1 MTILI
6 LANNDE
12 GLYKFRRELLE
23 KLAQE
28 HEVFFSVPYGE
39 YVEKMIN
46 DRCHYIETKID
57 RRSANPFTD
66 AALLLNYIKM
76 IRRVNPD
83 LVLTYTIKP
92 NIYGG
97 LASRIN
103 RKKVIHTV
111 TGLGSVYIMDLPIK
125 PLVVMLNKIAFKNA
139 ARVFFMNKDN
149 KAFYIEKG
157 IVSRSTKT
165 ELVNGSGVNTNVFL
179 HTTLPDT
186 TDIFLMVAR
195 LIKDKGV
202 IEYIDAAR
210 ILKQKYENVEFQ
222 LIGVYE
228 DEDEDMKNL
237 VDNANEE
244 KIIQFLGGQAD
255 VKPFYQ
261 KCTCVVL
268 PSYGEGCGTVLQEGA
283 ASGRPLITC
292 DTFGCRDNVADGVN
306 GFLCKVADKESLA
319 SAMEKY
325 INLSKEEKRLMSESS
340 RKMAEEIFSRDRV
353 IEKYIKVIND
363 LC

>member
-23 KLAQE
+23 NLAQE

-46 DRCHYIETKID
+46 NRCHYIEVRID

-139 ARVFFMNKDN
+139 VRVFFMNKDN

-157 IVSRSTKT
+157 IVSRNTKI

-179 HTTLPDT
+179 YTPLPDA
-186 TDIFLMVAR
+186 TDRFLMVAR

-202 IEYIDAAR
+202 IEYIEAAR
-210 ILKQKYENVEFQ
+210 ILKQKNENVEFQ
-222 LIGVYE
+222 LIGSY
-228 DEDEDMKNL
+228 EDEDMKNL
-237 VDNANEE
+237 VDKANKE
-244 KIIQFLGGQAD
+244 KIIQFLGRQAD
-255 VKPFYQ
+255 VKSFYQ

-292 DTFGCRDNVADGVN
+292 DTFGCRDNVVDGVN

-319 SAMEKY
+319 SVMGKY

-340 RKMAEEIFSRDRV
+340 RKMAEEIFSRDRI
-353 IEKYIKVIND
+353 IEKYINVIND